1 MLELHF
7 PQCFTVNRKDNKS
20 PPLKAELLKAL
31 GNVSIIRE
39 NVSRASEIH
48 QIDLVSEERDM

>member
-1 MLELHF
+1 M
-7 PQCFTVNRKDNKS
+7 NRKDNKS

>member
-7 PQCFTVNRKDNKS
+7 PQCFAVNRK
-20 PPLKAELLKAL
+20 PLKAELLKAL

>member
-1 MLELHF
+1 
-7 PQCFTVNRKDNKS
+7 VNSKDNNS

-39 NVSRASEIH
+39 NVSRASEIP
-48 QIDLVSEERDM
+48 QIDLVSEEM